1 MAEASAAEG
10 RPQEQ
15 GAPKGGKG
23 LLLTAMLAPVLIV
36 AGAAGAYLAF
46 GRGAGHG
53 AGSPEAGK
61 ADAPRGAAVEGTEQA
76 RPSKGVLALEP
87 FVANLADPEGDRFI
101 KCTIRLVVED
111 AEAAK
116 AARESDIALTR
127 IRDRILT
134 LISSKAFAEVSTVE
148 GKERLRREVQEQV
161 SPFLEGG
168 KVTEVYYTEFIV
180 Q

>member
-1 MAEASAAEG
+1 MSEASAVEG
-10 RPQEQ
+10 RPQEAV
-15 GAPKGGKG
+15 APKRGKG
-23 LLLTAMLAPVLIV
+23 LLLAAVLAPVLLA

-46 GRGAGHG
+46 GRSPGHG
-53 AGSPEAGK
+53 GAAEEAG
-61 ADAPRGAAVEGTEQA
+61 ARHGTAAGEGKEGGGG
-76 RPSKGVLALEP
+76 RGVLALEP

-111 AEAAK
+111 AEAAR
-116 AARESDIALTR
+116 AAKESDIALTR
-127 IRDRILT
+127 IRDKILT

-148 GKERLRREVQEQV
+148 GKERLRQELQEQV
-161 SPFLEGG
+161 SPLLERG